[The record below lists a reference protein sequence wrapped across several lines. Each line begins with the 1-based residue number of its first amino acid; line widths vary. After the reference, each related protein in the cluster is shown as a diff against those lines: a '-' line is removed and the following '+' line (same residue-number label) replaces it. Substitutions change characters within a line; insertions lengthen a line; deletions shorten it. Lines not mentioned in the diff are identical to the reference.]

1 MNRARVLIADDH
13 AFVLDSLVN
22 LLKDTFEVVAAV
34 TDGHLLV
41 DAASRLRPDVIVT
54 DISMPGLSGIEAFE
68 RLKAAG
74 VEAKVIVLTVHTD
87 AELAAK
93 LIRSG
98 VSGFV
103 MKLLATSELVT
114 AIEQVLLGHSYVS
127 PSLAMD
133 GDADKR
139 VPPD

>member
-1 MNRARVLIADDH
+1 MNRVRVLIADDH
-13 AFVLDSLVN
+13 AFVREGLVN
-22 LLKDTFEVVAAV
+22 LLKDKFDVVAAV
-34 TDGHLLV
+34 TSGSLLV
-41 DAASRLRPDVIVT
+41 DAATRLRPDVVVT

-74 VEAKVIVLTVHTD
+74 LEAKVIVLTMHTD

-98 VSGFV
+98 VRGFV

-114 AIEQVLLGHSYVS
+114 AIEQALLGRVYLS
-127 PSLAMD
+127 PSLGSID
-133 GDADKR
+133 
-139 VPPD
+139 

>member
-13 AFVLDSLVN
+13 AFVLEGLVN
-22 LLKDTFEVVAAV
+22 LLKDKFEVVAAV
-34 TDGHLLV
+34 TSGSLLV
-41 DAASRLRPDVIVT
+41 DAATRLRPDVVVT

-68 RLKAAG
+68 QLKAAG
-74 VEAKVIVLTVHTD
+74 LEAKVIVLTLYTD

-114 AIEQVLLGHSYVS
+114 AIEQVLLGHAYLS
-127 PSLAMD
+127 PSLGMD
-133 GDADKR
+133 GDTEKR
-139 VPPD
+139 VSRG